1 MYASAPLSLSVYVC
15 FFFFFPATARRHRA
29 ADVLQRSLEQ
39 WSRENGAELPELSQR
54 RGRDVLRAVLAA
66 PSPAQRSL
74 LLFHLENL
82 FCLLDLDKVRLS
94 TLSIYALPT
103 RKS

>member
-1 MYASAPLSLSVYVC
+1 MPLMYASAPLSLSVYVC

-29 ADVLQRSLEQ
+29 ADVLQR
-39 WSRENGAELPELSQR
+39 SRENGAELPELSQR